1 MSTIVSRSL
10 LKDDS
15 QTVSEGSSASE
26 YKSIES
32 FAAVGTQNGVHNK
45 SAAKQRRMQARK
57 KKLQADRDRAA
68 AQAKA
73 TCQTK
78 PVAKPVPAVPA
89 IPVAQKTLAK
99 PASAS
104 VRGTTDVKEVN
115 SQKKGCHLARVP
127 DCSAVSTSQLGNV
140 QAVPVTVAASTA
152 QRATAK
158 TKPTTR
164 HAPDIPKRPVASRP
178 TRSSAMTE
186 PVEPPHDPRVL
197 KQQLAQLK
205 LRSVEI
211 LGDGNCQFRALSSQ
225 LFAAIKYHL
234 ELRAAAV
241 KEISEH
247 KDFYACFL
255 ENGENIDDYLARMA
269 KAGEWGDQLT
279 LQAIANRLGVAIHVI
294 SSKGQ
299 NFITLQEPDGKP
311 VRKEL
316 YLSYVNWVHYNSLFS
331 QDKPDPV
338 VTREEQE
345 TLLRMAAQ

>member
-78 PVAKPVPAVPA
+78 
-89 IPVAQKTLAK
+89 
-99 PASAS
+99 
-104 VRGTTDVKEVN
+104 TTHAKEVH
-115 SQKKGCHLARVP
+115 SQKKGCHLP

>member
-1 MSTIVSRSL
+1 
-10 LKDDS
+10 
-15 QTVSEGSSASE
+15 
-26 YKSIES
+26 
-32 FAAVGTQNGVHNK
+32 
-45 SAAKQRRMQARK
+45 MQARK

-158 TKPTTR
+158 TTPKPVATQQKRSFATATTKPKTR
-164 HAPDIPKRPVASRP
+164 LALDIPKPVASRQ
-178 TRSSAMTE
+178 TRSSATTE

-211 LGDGNCQFRALSSQ
+211 LGDGNCQFRGLSSQ
-225 LFAAIKYHL
+225 LFATIEYHL

-247 KDFYACFL
+247 KGFYAWFL